1 MRTSILRPSG
11 QFPSEARPTG
21 CASTILLAMLVCLLL
36 GIVAL
41 VGWGATGNV
50 NWVVSFFR
58 IPGALLTVSFALIE
72 FWLCRRVR
80 THFLPGEALHSA
92 WAWIGLSAFCQ
103 LFSAIFTQ
111 VLSLSGGIN
120 PLAIL
125 PGWSETTG
133 TLLREFGLVLGGTF
147 RYGLLAVGLL
157 GALFAYRR
165 ANLLGRFRL
174 VDWLLLGTAIAY
186 VGREFAD
193 VAFALRNGKHPD
205 LLEVAGWPVDPLLVL
220 LFGEALLLHRSVR
233 GMGRGWISRCW
244 SAYSVGIF
252 LVLLGDLGIL
262 LTNYAYLVWPWNA
275 VVWYIWLPASCA
287 FALAPAYQ
295 LETIY
300 LAVTEGKAAK
310 PGS

>member
-1 MRTSILRPSG
+1 
-11 QFPSEARPTG
+11 
-21 CASTILLAMLVCLLL
+21 MLVCLSL

-50 NWVVSFFR
+50 SWVVSFFR
-58 IPGALLTVSFALIE
+58 VPGALLTVSLALIE
-72 FWLCRRVR
+72 FWLCLRVR

-111 VLSLSGGIN
+111 VLSPSGGIN
-120 PLAIL
+120 PLVIL
-125 PGWSETTG
+125 PGWSETTAAA
-133 TLLREFGLVLGGTF
+133 LREFGLVLGGTL

-165 ANLLGRFRL
+165 ANLLGRLRL

-186 VGREFAD
+186 VSREFAG
-193 VAFALRNGKHPD
+193 VAVALRNGKHPD
-205 LLEVAGWPVDPLLVL
+205 VLEVAAWPVDPLLVM

-233 GMGRGWISRCW
+233 EMGRGWISRCW

-275 VVWYIWLPASCA
+275 VVWYIWLPAGCA